1 MKRSLAI
8 VCSAA
13 LLTLTACGGVDKD
26 ATADLL
32 IKDLKKS
39 GLTFTSDQEDCIKE
53 AVTSYSEDDLK
64 KLADNK
70 ASDELSADFSA
81 KLTDCVG

>member
-32 IKDLKKS
+32 VKDLKKA
-39 GLTFTSDQEDCIKE
+39 GTEFTPEQESCVKD
-53 AVTSYSEDDLK
+53 AVKSYSEDDLK
-64 KLADNK
+64 KLAENK
-70 ASDELSADFSA
+70 ASDELSADFIG
-81 KLTDCVG
+81 KLADCMG

>member
-1 MKRSLAI
+1 MKRTLI
-8 VCSAA
+8 TLCSAA

-32 IKDLKKS
+32 INDLKKS
-39 GLTFTSDQEDCIKE
+39 GETFTSEQEDCIKD
-53 AVTSYSEDDLK
+53 AVKSYSEDDLK

-70 ASDELSADFSA
+70 ASDELSADFVG
-81 KLTDCVG
+81 KYIDCMG